1 MASAVTA
8 CTSPWMITRAYRP
21 PTNGKAERVIRTLLS
36 EWAYARAF
44 VRSYWRTRAFDDYLI
59 FYHSQRRR
67 SALTCLPPASR
78 LPAGR
83 CRAATTKWPPTPR
96 RKRSD

>member
-1 MASAVTA
+1 MSPVHQSPTASATRGCMASAVTA

-21 PTNGKAERVIRTLLS
+21 PTNGKAERVIRTLLT

-59 FYHSQRRR
+59 F
-67 SALTCLPPASR
+67 
-78 LPAGR
+78 
-83 CRAATTKWPPTPR
+83 
-96 RKRSD
+96 